1 MAISITETPNEL
13 TREIDCAEPLG
24 IVRLLRQ
31 TDSQIYNGYLTY
43 PGLCDREILDKLQNC
58 IEQTSK
64 ILSAR
69 GKKVIVISGAG
80 TSGRLAMFLAR
91 KFKRNSKLE
100 TLNSKLVYLIAG
112 GDKALIAAQEGSED
126 DPYQGVRDL
135 KQIIGDAKTVGYFGV
150 TCGLSAPYVAG
161 QLDYLLEQFD
171 RKLLKGFA
179 CLHGF
184 NPVDRARNTPI
195 ENWNKTFL
203 EVAKKV
209 EKHKQGII
217 LNPVVGPEPITG
229 STRMKSGSATK
240 LCLEI
245 ILHQALQHKGTSIY
259 NLQSA
264 ILNYESTRIAVYEQE
279 ENLARLIEL
288 GAQALRHNRHI
299 YYLGKA
305 PYGILGLID
314 ASECPPT
321 YGADFED
328 VRGFLDGGWDALL
341 GKGKDISH
349 VGPLY
354 RIGLEEFIQ
363 SKLPHLRKHDL
374 VIELGQGTPSY
385 LDILRQAKQKGAN
398 IAVILIQSKPAPNF
412 WLTRNSKLETLN
424 CVIPYSTPFKEYAI
438 KLIVNALTTG
448 AHVHIGKVYQ
458 NRMIDL
464 KISNNKLYFRT
475 LQIISSIM
483 KVDEKTALRCMLKA
497 IYETDRVTPALLKK
511 KVSDHIS
518 ASTGK
523 HKVVPKAMLL
533 ATGKFSYKSA
543 SQALAQEP
551 IVRNIIQKYVSGL

>member
-1 MAISITETPNEL
+1 MSITETPNEL
-13 TREIDCAEPLG
+13 TQEIDCASPLG

-43 PGLCDREILDKLQNC
+43 PGLCDKEILEKLEDC
-58 IEQTSK
+58 IEQTRK
-64 ILSAR
+64 ILSAK
-69 GKKVIVISGAG
+69 GKKVIVIAGAG
-80 TSGRLAMFLAR
+80 TSGRLAMFLTR
-91 KFKRNSKLE
+91 SMNHLLKNSKRDPIFR
-100 TLNSKLVYLIAG
+100 YLIAG

-135 KQIIGDAKTVGYFGV
+135 KQIIGDTQTVGYFGV

-203 EVAKKV
+203 QVAKKV
-209 EKHKQGII
+209 EKHKQCII

-245 ILHQALQHKGTSIY
+245 VFHQAFSKPVGATGRSSLPIG
-259 NLQSA
+259 
-264 ILNYESTRIAVYEQE
+264 NYESTRIAVYEQE

-288 GAQALRHNRHI
+288 GAQALRNKRHI

-328 VRGFLDGGWDALL
+328 IRGFLDGGWDSLL
-341 GKGKDISH
+341 GKGRDMSH
-349 VGPLY
+349 HGDLY
-354 RIGLEEFIQ
+354 RIGIDEFTQ
-363 SKLPHLRKHDL
+363 SKLPNLRKHDL

-385 LDILRQAKQKGAN
+385 LNLLRQAKQKGAN
-398 IAVILIQSKPAPNF
+398 TASILIQSKSVGATGRSPSPVDINI
-412 WLTRNSKLETLN
+412 NPI
-424 CVIPYSTPFKEYAI
+424 IPYSTPFKEYAM
-438 KLIVNALTTG
+438 KLLVNALTTG
-448 AHVHIGKVYQ
+448 AHVRIGKVYQ

-475 LQIISSIM
+475 IAIISSIM
-483 KVDEKTALRCMLKA
+483 KVDEETALRCTLKA

-533 ATGKFSYKSA
+533 ATGKFTYKSA
-543 SQALAQEP
+543 SQALAKEP